1 MVKCSKCGFENKEG
15 SNFCK
20 KCGTKLE
27 YKPGKELKLKPE
39 RVKHRRIIIKSRG
52 VTAIVSALIVVAIIA
67 GLSIYQQSLSHEPSI
82 PETQEEAENLN
93 ETSQLP
99 EEDENHYHAYYTGT
113 IEHSGGSRG
122 IGIIGYNA
130 VAYDFPTRN
139 ATNATATNATIVA
152 DSTNNKDVDLYILD
166 SDNNVIAS
174 STNTKDEQPE
184 EIILN
189 ETVLSDFSNLT
200 AAVMYYN
207 TGPQDYIE
215 DAYYYLS
222 IDVYY
227 T

>member
-1 MVKCSKCGFENKEG
+1 MVRCSKCGFENAEG

-27 YKPGKELKLKPE
+27 YKPEKELKQKPG

-67 GLSIYQQSLSHEPSI
+67 GLSIYQQSLSHEPST
-82 PETQEEAENLN
+82 PETEEETENLN

-99 EEDENHYHAYYTGT
+99 EEDENHYYAYYTGT

-152 DSTNNKDVDLYILD
+152 DSTNNKDVDLFILD
-166 SDNNVIAS
+166 ANNTVIVS
-174 STNTKDEQPE
+174 STGTKDEQPE
-184 EIILN
+184 VITLNKTILSSYN
-189 ETVLSDFSNLT
+189 NLT
-200 AAVMYYN
+200 AAVQYYC
-207 TGPQDYIE
+207 TGPE
-215 DAYYYLS
+215 DRVTVAYYYLS

-227 T
+227 